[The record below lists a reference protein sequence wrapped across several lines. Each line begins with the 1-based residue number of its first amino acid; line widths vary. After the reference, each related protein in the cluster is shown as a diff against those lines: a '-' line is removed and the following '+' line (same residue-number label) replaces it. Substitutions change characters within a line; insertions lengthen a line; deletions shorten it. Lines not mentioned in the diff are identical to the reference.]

1 MKKAIVLF
9 SGGLDSTTCLAI
21 AKNQGFDCYA
31 LSVDYGQK
39 HVVELN
45 AAKRLA
51 EIFAAK
57 HIVLQVPIGQLKG
70 SALTDETIAVPDYQ
84 GVSEIPVTYVPA
96 RNTIFLSVALGLAE
110 SLQAQDIFIGVSAV
124 DYSGYPDCRPEY
136 IAAFQTL
143 ANLATKKGV
152 EEGNIKIH
160 SPLIHLSKA
169 ETIQLGLSLGV
180 NYANTISCYK
190 PNSSGHACG
199 KCDSCYL
206 RKKGFI
212 DAGVSDPTMYYHKF
226 YE

>member
-84 GVSEIPVTYVPA
+84 GVSEIPVTYV
-96 RNTIFLSVALGLAE
+96 
-110 SLQAQDIFIGVSAV
+110 
-124 DYSGYPDCRPEY
+124 
-136 IAAFQTL
+136 
-143 ANLATKKGV
+143 
-152 EEGNIKIH
+152 
-160 SPLIHLSKA
+160 
-169 ETIQLGLSLGV
+169 
-180 NYANTISCYK
+180 
-190 PNSSGHACG
+190 
-199 KCDSCYL
+199 
-206 RKKGFI
+206 
-212 DAGVSDPTMYYHKF
+212 
-226 YE
+226 